1 MKQQDVLKHPTNVLT
16 AAQRQQFFDEGFLV
30 LPDYVP
36 ESWLARLRAAM
47 DRAARAQPLDR

>member
-30 LPDYVP
+30 ACP
-36 ESWLARLRAAM
+36 SARCDGRI
-47 DRAARAQPLDR
+47 ARAQPFDR